1 MTFNLFESFFLM
13 SLGITFALLLIL
25 FYHFKERIKFIE
37 NKTDNLFSL
46 IQDLAEELKKPKYN
60 KLDSGSP
67 YNMLNHENNQYEGG
81 SQFINNVALDQVL
94 IGTDLKN
101 FENNLEEL
109 DIKNEDDGDEDDGDE
124 DDDEL
129 SDFISDIDGLDDDN
143 VDGLDDDNVDDL
155 DDDNEDDI
163 GNIHNEDN
171 DADNEDND
179 DDDENFE
186 KITIPD
192 IKVIKQES
200 EMEPSHGSKQHINF
214 KKMHV
219 GDLRAIVIERGLCE
233 DPSKLKK
240 GELVE
245 LIKNSM

>member
-109 DIKNEDDGDEDDGDE
+109 DIKNEDDGDEDD
-124 DDDEL
+124 DEL

-155 DDDNEDDI
+155 DDDNEDDLDDD
-163 GNIHNEDN
+163 NDDN